1 MVLGLKNKRFIDLK
15 KKDIIEKYNST
26 SHFYDER
33 YKEIQN
39 LKYNYIIKQ
48 FTLSNKIILDAGCG
62 TGLFFSF
69 LTNKNLKERD
79 DISFFFYVGV
89 DISWKMLEKFRLK
102 LNERYKDS
110 KNKIGLILADL
121 ENLPFRNNSFNTLFS
136 LTSYQ
141 NLPNMK
147 RGIIESIRSLKDTGG
162 LRISILKKK
171 INLKNF
177 ISLIKKHVNKMEIIN
192 NDIIEDFIII
202 GTIKK

>member
-1 MVLGLKNKRFIDLK
+1 MKNKRFIDLK

-69 LTNKNLKERD
+69 LTNKSLKERD

-202 GTIKK
+202 GSIKK